1 MCVRPV
7 GPDDAAYVEVLRHVR
22 LLTISAHNDEGN
34 WLNPNRVL
42 ILWIDISHGRPN
54 LTSSCVYHS
63 ICQRCTCHGSSS
75 PRARLPALHRGEAHV
90 SRTHV
95 LRERHFLR
103 HGFVWA
109 RKLCGQSL
117 RDTPFGSTMGSTGW
131 NGRGHEPLRPPEGQD
146 APSAD

>member
-1 MCVRPV
+1 MHWLRRSRPADAPRFLDVERV
-7 GPDDAAYVEVLRHVR
+7 GPVLDVRNGLVLGQYPTTSVWLGSAHRLNALMCACSVGLDNAPYVKILSHVR

-75 PRARLPALHRGEAHV
+75 PRAKLPL
-90 SRTHV
+90 
-95 LRERHFLR
+95 
-103 HGFVWA
+103 
-109 RKLCGQSL
+109 
-117 RDTPFGSTMGSTGW
+117 STRW
-131 NGRGHEPLRPPEGQD
+131 Q
-146 APSAD
+146 